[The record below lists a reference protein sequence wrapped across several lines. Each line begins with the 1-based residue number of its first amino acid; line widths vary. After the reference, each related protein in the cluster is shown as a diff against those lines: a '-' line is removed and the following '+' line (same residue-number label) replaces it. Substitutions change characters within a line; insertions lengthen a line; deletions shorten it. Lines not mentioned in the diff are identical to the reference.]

1 MNNHEGN
8 KYSRKFNFPSRR
20 PIVIYRLTPVYT
32 RVDIIYRP
40 LDTPCTAPSMIS
52 HSWKRARFS
61 SRARNNTT
69 SENVCHIRENNSMN
83 IKGVRATT
91 VLSIQQFIKME
102 SRKSIYDQWKPSSL
116 LKKLNNNA
124 HRKKGLIKEKKKLL
138 QSTWIHVSKSRK
150 RMQRGG
156 IQIDHQGAASESK
169 KESEGRGNKYRVW
182 MVSERP
188 SKRQSR
194 CFLSSFAM
202 PSLRTGLV
210 VTRVQPSSTNKGGR
224 GNDER
229 AERERE
235 KGGTGR
241 STVLSSIKKRHRPP
255 PGNRCTIPSRIKSK
269 NKIIGKRRN
278 SASTGCPFGGSSR

>member
-1 MNNHEGN
+1 
-8 KYSRKFNFPSRR
+8 
-20 PIVIYRLTPVYT
+20 
-32 RVDIIYRP
+32 
-40 LDTPCTAPSMIS
+40 
-52 HSWKRARFS
+52 
-61 SRARNNTT
+61 
-69 SENVCHIRENNSMN
+69 
-83 IKGVRATT
+83 
-91 VLSIQQFIKME
+91 ME
-102 SRKSIYDQWKPSSL
+102 SRKSIYDQWKSL